1 MDYQTVNASDMHT
14 CDLLRGDAEKRG
26 QTVTFTHDPAQKWYY
41 LDQQRTDEVTVIKIW
56 DNSSDPGISKCT
68 RNPAVSMGTFTDVLQ
83 FVLTRPSTIQM
94 RPRTW
99 SRGKV
104 WKLDV

>member
-1 MDYQTVNASDMHT
+1 MDYQTVNTSDMHT

-56 DNSSDPGISKCT
+56 DNSKDPGISKCT
-68 RNPAVSMGTFTDVLQ
+68 CNPAVSKGTFTYFYSLCSLGFQ
-83 FVLTRPSTIQM
+83 QSKYAPG
-94 RPRTW
+94 
-99 SRGKV
+99 RGAEGKRGS
-104 WKLDV
+104 